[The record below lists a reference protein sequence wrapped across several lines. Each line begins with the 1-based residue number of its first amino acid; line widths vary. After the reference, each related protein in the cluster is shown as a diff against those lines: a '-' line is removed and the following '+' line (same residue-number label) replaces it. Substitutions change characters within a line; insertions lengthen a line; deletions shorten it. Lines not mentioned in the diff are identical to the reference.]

1 MADEEVLA
9 YRPFKKT
16 DDSSILYWRAYRSEK
31 QGGFAGT
38 SVVVATVGVFT
49 APTEERL
56 KQIAKELGYGLRRV
70 TEPERL
76 SDSRVVIEP
85 GSPALDHRRP
95 Q

>member
-9 YRPFKKT
+9 YRPFKKA
-16 DDSSILYWRAYRSEK
+16 DDSILYWRAYRSEM

-38 SVVVATVGVFT
+38 SVVATTVGVFT

-56 KQIAKELGYGLRRV
+56 KQMAKELGYGLRRV
-70 TEPERL
+70 AEPERP
-76 SDSRVVIEP
+76 SDTRVGVEP
-85 GSPALDHRRP
+85 GSPPPRP

>member
-1 MADEEVLA
+1 MADKEVLD

-16 DDSSILYWRAYRSEK
+16 DDSPILYWRAYRSEK

-56 KQIAKELGYGLRRV
+56 KGIARELGYDLRRAS
-70 TEPERL
+70 EPERL
-76 SDSRVVIEP
+76 SDAKVGV
-85 GSPALDHRRP
+85 
-95 Q
+95 

>member
-1 MADEEVLA
+1 MADKEVLA
-9 YRPFKKT
+9 YRPFRKT
-16 DDSSILYWRAYRSEK
+16 DDSSILYWRAYRSEE

-56 KQIAKELGYGLRRV
+56 KEMAKELGYGLRRV
-70 TEPERL
+70 AEPERP
-76 SDSRVVIEP
+76 SDTRAGVEP
-85 GSPALDHRRP
+85 GSPALDPRQP